1 MAKEGESMDRQ
12 NVIDLFYA
20 HKNDMEAIK
29 MARYMKN
36 HFPFLGL
43 PSPLRKKL
51 SRAFLKESQ
60 KEELDFSFVDDCYY
74 REEREFQYLAIDYLL
89 ACRKQ
94 LKPEDLD
101 QIKQLIMTKSW
112 WDSSDAIDDVVGYM
126 ILTYPKLKRDM
137 VNWSKD
143 ENIWVKR
150 VAIDFQ
156 LKYKDKT
163 DCQLLE
169 TIILNSVGTNEFFIN
184 KAIGW
189 ALREYSKTDKEWV
202 QAFINKHQDVLSSLS
217 LREGKK
223 YL

>member
-1 MAKEGESMDRQ
+1 MDRQ